1 LLALWVWSDVRL
13 ATLPEHRKDDYRAA
27 AHFIHDNRLPGETVW
42 WAADDAGA
50 RFYGLTD
57 YKPMANASRAAL
69 SAAPPPAWVVLSKV
83 DVYDGQGS
91 LREYLAARGLRPEA
105 VFQSFAIYRFPTASP
120 Q

>member
-1 LLALWVWSDVRL
+1 MTASQGCLSVVMPAYKEA
-13 ATLPEHRKDDYRAA
+13 ATIQAVV
-27 AHFIHDNRLPGETVW
+27 NRVLQQTEFGQLVI
-42 WAADDAGA
+42 ADDAGA

-83 DVYDGQGS
+83 DVYDGHGS
-91 LREYLAARGLRPEA
+91 LREYITTRGLRPEA
-105 VFQSFAIYRFPTASP
+105 VFQSFAIYRFPMASP